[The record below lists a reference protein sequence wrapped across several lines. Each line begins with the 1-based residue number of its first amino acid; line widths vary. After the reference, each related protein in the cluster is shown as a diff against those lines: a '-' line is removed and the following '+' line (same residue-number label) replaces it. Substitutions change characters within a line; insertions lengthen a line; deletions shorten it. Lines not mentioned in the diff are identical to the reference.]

1 MNRLAEEVR
10 SVNSDLIGKI
20 SQTLQDGDRRR
31 LPLWIEKSLGVPL
44 DSISASV
51 LEGMKVALEYVS
63 WKVGTIGEESPEAI
77 DQSKSLVY
85 GRRVVMK
92 MKSRNLE
99 GEEDE

>member
-63 WKVGTIGEESPEAI
+63 WKVGTIEEEPPGVI
-77 DQSKSLVY
+77 DRSKSLVY
-85 GRRVVMK
+85 GRQVVMK
-92 MKSRNLE
+92 MKSRDVE
-99 GEEDE
+99 EEDE